1 MAVRERTVK
10 RLLAFLCVFCLLRTP
25 CTYAED
31 AVSSATLK
39 ISGLPALEEETE
51 SNILVLWFSPN
62 DTIKAAA
69 FVVADTLHADLFEIE
84 PEIPYTEEDLNYN
97 DSSTRATVEQRD
109 AEARPGMKEIPEL
122 EGYDVI
128 LLGYPIWWGQAPK
141 ILYTLFENV
150 DFSGKTIYP
159 FCTSGSSSVV
169 SSAED
174 LAKLTDDDVSWM
186 EAKRLSN
193 GSTEEDIREWASS
206 LDIQMI
212 SVTENK

>member
-1 MAVRERTVK
+1 MK

-174 LAKLTDDDVSWM
+174 LAKLTDDVSWM

-206 LDIQMI
+206 LDIQII

>member
-1 MAVRERTVK
+1 MK

-25 CTYAED
+25 YTYAED

>member
-1 MAVRERTVK
+1 MK